1 MRPDEKPAEEVAS
14 EGAEGEEGALPGAT
28 IGINNKKRSTSYQT
42 SENFRRKVNK
52 TRKTYSFRSPRI
64 NAFANFIDRVYCSL
78 IGSRL
83 FP

>member
-28 IGINNKKRSTSYQT
+28 TGINNKKRSTSYQT

-52 TRKTYSFRSPRI
+52 TSKITSGSRYRSSR
-64 NAFANFIDRVYCSL
+64 RS
-78 IGSRL
+78 IGSNIKMNETQ
-83 FP
+83 